1 MGGNTHTVTRKS
13 ACLCGARI
21 RKLRE
26 SMSLPSEDWQKINVC
41 LLRLYRELDVEKQAR
56 LMLEIL
62 QELVPGNSTFL
73 NYFTPPDR
81 ISVIT
86 LPENFASPEQ
96 VVQVGKYSHQS
107 PYAHYVTTED
117 AEWKRTTDFMPMED
131 YHKLDLYRL
140 ALAPLQINYQ
150 IGGMLASL
158 DGTAHIITIHR
169 THENFTDREQKILN
183 TLHPHLVTSHVNAL
197 VFSRAQKS
205 VSQLKAIMETAPGA
219 SGCFDAAGGVI
230 WLQEKAVVW
239 LVEFFPGEF
248 KHQGKVPH
256 SIQTLIARSQTKGGT
271 PEHLEA
277 VNETERLTV
286 MLTASPVGG
295 WVLRLDRM
303 PLKPAS
309 RFHPLPPLTAA
320 ENQVMRWMTEGKR
333 NIEIGTILDISPR
346 TVEKHVSQIL
356 AKLGAENRASAI
368 IRAMEFCATAR
379 AAANVRA

>member
-1 MGGNTHTVTRKS
+1 VLVIAG
-13 ACLCGARI
+13 
-21 RKLRE
+21 RE
-26 SMSLPSEDWQKINVC
+26 FASCAKRMSLPSEDWQKINAC
-41 LLRLYRELDVEKQAR
+41 LLRLYRELDVEKHTR
-56 LMLEIL
+56 VMLEIL
-62 QELVPGNSTFL
+62 QELVPGDSTVL
-73 NYFTPPDR
+73 NYFTPPDKLTA
-81 ISVIT
+81 IT

-96 VVQVGKYSHQS
+96 TAQVGKYSYES
-107 PYAHYVTTED
+107 PYAYYLTTED

-131 YHKLDLYRL
+131 FRKLNFYRL

-230 WLQEKAVVW
+230 WLQEKAVAW
-239 LVEFFPGEF
+239 LAEFFPGEV
-248 KHQGKVPH
+248 KHQGKVPQ
-256 SIQTLIARSQTKGGT
+256 SVQALIARSQTKDGT

-277 VNETERLTV
+277 LNETERLTV

-309 RFHPLPPLTAA
+309 RFYPLTQLTPA